1 MIRCAKIS
9 EIPHI
14 LTIAQACASH
24 MIEKGIFQWND
35 EYPSKEAFAND
46 IERNELYVLEK
57 NSEIIGTIVV
67 STLMDA
73 EYVPVTWLTPNNN
86 NLYIHRLAVH
96 PDFQGKGYAQ
106 KLMDFA
112 ETYGLKN
119 GFDSIRLDT
128 FSGNDRNQ
136 RFYEARGYRKLD
148 DIYYPKQSQYP
159 FHCYE
164 LVL

>member
-1 MIRCAKIS
+1 
-9 EIPHI
+9 
-14 LTIAQACASH
+14 